1 MTGVIATRLDP
12 AELGAMI
19 AWLEAAR
26 LPTDDV
32 VAQGRIFYRFD
43 AAAPGGVAKA
53 ETTRAPAPLGFG
65 GLEGSG
71 ADRLL
76 RSVVV
81 APERRGSGVG
91 AALVAALEEAARGD
105 GAQRLHLL
113 TTTAARFFATHGY
126 RPADRGA
133 APAAIAA
140 SREFTALCPASATYM
155 VKTL

>member
-1 MTGVIATRLDP
+1 MTGLVATRLD
-12 AELGAMI
+12 ATDLGAMI
-19 AWLEAAR
+19 AWLAGAG
-26 LPTDDV
+26 LPGDDV
-32 VAQGRIFYRFD
+32 RAPGRVFYRFD
-43 AAAPGGVAKA
+43 AAAPGDV
-53 ETTRAPAPLGFG
+53 TDVTDAPLGFG
-65 GLEGSG
+65 GLEGAG

-76 RSVVV
+76 RSAVV

-105 GAQRLHLL
+105 GTQRLHLL
-113 TTTAARFFATHGY
+113 TTTTARFFATHGY

>member
-1 MTGVIATRLDP
+1 MTGLVATRLD
-12 AELGAMI
+12 ATDLGAMI
-19 AWLEAAR
+19 AWLTGAG
-26 LPTDDV
+26 LPGDDV
-32 VAQGRIFYRFD
+32 RAPDRVFYRFD
-43 AAAPGGVAKA
+43 AAAPGDGAGATGV
-53 ETTRAPAPLGFG
+53 PLGFG
-65 GLEGSG
+65 GLEGAG

-133 APAAIAA
+133 APGAIAA